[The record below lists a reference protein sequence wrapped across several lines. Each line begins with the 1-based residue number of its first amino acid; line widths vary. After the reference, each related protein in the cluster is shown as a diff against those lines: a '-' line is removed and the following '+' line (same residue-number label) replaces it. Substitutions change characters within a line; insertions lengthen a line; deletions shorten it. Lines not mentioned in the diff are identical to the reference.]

1 MSRSYGKVS
10 DPAAAERY
18 RTNICVTSAPRFTPK
33 LFPLNRFFFSLS
45 TVTCK
50 TIYIKKKKWN
60 PQLKVAVCSAAFFCD
75 FFFFD
80 KRQETLPRR
89 AMTPLYDSF
98 QGRSC
103 LIWRGSRHW
112 KFTTGSPTAAK
123 RSRDELTL
131 VMCWRRGGGS
141 IGIIF
146 FAQIYHA
153 SARCCRPNGTSS
165 SYKKP
170 QSWRVMGLMSR
181 VLEDTPTATT
191 SMGMTSQSRYKAD
204 DANSLRFTY

>member
-60 PQLKVAVCSAAFFCD
+60 PQLKVAVCSAAVFLR
-75 FFFFD
+75 FFFFW
-80 KRQETLPRR
+80 QETGNAAPQSDDAFVWFVPGKKLSDLERVTSLKVYNWFANRRKEIKRR
-89 AMTPLYDSF
+89 ANIGNVS
-98 QGRSC
+98 G
-103 LIWRGSRHW
+103 
-112 KFTTGSPTAAK
+112 A
-123 RSRDELTL
+123 
-131 VMCWRRGGGS
+131 RGGGS

-191 SMGMTSQSRYKAD
+191 SMGMTSQSR
-204 DANSLRFTY
+204 